1 LDLKARNMLYFFEG
15 FCKPH
20 ECSGD
25 DYSMIT
31 NNPKQCN
38 IIAEYGLS
46 NVPRGRMF
54 NLPYP
59 ETQEMTGK
67 NWQEMYP
74 NQDTEPALSFKKEKK
89 AKQSKK

>member
-1 LDLKARNMLYFFEG
+1 MDLKAKNMLYFFKG
-15 FCKPH
+15 FCKPP

-54 NLPYP
+54 NLAYP
-59 ETQEMTGK
+59 DTQEMT
-67 NWQEMYP
+67 WQEIYP
-74 NQDTEPALSFKKEKK
+74 NQDTKPALSFKKDKK